1 MENLVWRKG
10 KYYEKVSLQPFDGL
24 VEGFERGIIENGR
37 KTRTWVSFY
46 PEGQLREKV
55 SYKLGTRD
63 RLAEKYSENGKLTS

>member
-55 SYKLGTRD
+55 S
-63 RLAEKYSENGKLTS
+63 